1 VASENGDLSPTRF
14 RALLDS
20 ALAAPPPATH
30 DTAGAS
36 LELERFVQQ
45 LRDEARNRRTA
56 LLSHVR
62 RQVAQELDLRTI
74 GRELPQPVTT
84 LMRSGLGPVMAMRM
98 LNGGRASPG
107 FRDTEVLLDRVLG
120 SLDLVPPPTEEDLLS
135 RARLVRDL
143 SSAMQDIGMTD
154 TRIAPMVLGLREVWA
169 MLDRPKATARDGVA
183 PSTEHD
189 DRPQESARV
198 VPFKPVASDA
208 VVAARVG
215 DPPLA
220 EILAPIE
227 LPEPMAATATDRV
240 PSAPSEA
247 VEAVTA
253 PAVPVAPALDA
264 TVEPSVSRLPSVNAT
279 ELLGRILQPESWFRV
294 FDAAQNQTRWLKLA
308 SFHAQQGSVT
318 FAGFDEAS
326 RIGLRAA
333 RLIDDLV
340 SGQSEP
346 INPTP
351 PARGAAAKRVPPSE
365 ENWPACGLIK
375 HHAT

>member
-1 VASENGDLSPTRF
+1 
-14 RALLDS
+14 
-20 ALAAPPPATH
+20 
-30 DTAGAS
+30 
-36 LELERFVQQ
+36 
-45 LRDEARNRRTA
+45 
-56 LLSHVR
+56 
-62 RQVAQELDLRTI
+62 
-74 GRELPQPVTT
+74 
-84 LMRSGLGPVMAMRM
+84 VMAMRM

-326 RIGLRAA
+326 RLGLRAA

-351 PARGAAAKRVPPSE
+351 PARDALAQLRDGRAR
-365 ENWPACGLIK
+365 GLL
-375 HHAT
+375 